1 MTTVH
6 WMYLPLM
13 KPHNISHD
21 EISEILSKAANEWNR
36 TMQDLV
42 SFEHGTGDLQV
53 RLFFSNT
60 IDKIKYPHR
69 IAECRNKEGNWEIEF
84 DIRTG
89 WHKGKGWRRFLG
101 IGDNLVSA
109 AIHEFG
115 HVMDLP
121 HSTDYSHIMHAEIR
135 DLNAL
140 SSGESA
146 KYKQFFLEREKFN
159 D

>member
-13 KPHNISHD
+13 KPHNLCHD
-21 EISEILSKAANEWNR
+21 EIAAILCRAAGEWNR
-36 TMQDLV
+36 TMQNLV
-42 SFEHGTGDLQV
+42 AFEQGTGELQV
-53 RLFFSNT
+53 RIFFGNT
-60 IDKIKYPHR
+60 IDKIKYPNR
-69 IAECRNKEGNWEIEF
+69 IAECRDKKGAWEVEF
-84 DIRTG
+84 DIRTK
-89 WHKGKGWRRFLG
+89 WHKGSGWRRILG
-101 IGDNLVSA
+101 IGENLISA

-121 HSTDYSHIMHAEIR
+121 HSSDYNHIMHADIR

-140 SSGESA
+140 SPGESA